1 MSGLGVGKGIC
12 GLIPPEPAYG
22 FGLGIGL
29 LITGELNLG
38 SGLNGNKFGF
48 IGRPVAMSVPG
59 AAMRPPELV
68 GPCLT
73 ITSVRSGRIE
83 RAKGD
88 AKFMPLIPCPKR
100 FEKGL
105 LPPS

>member
-1 MSGLGVGKGIC
+1 MSGVGVGKGIL
-12 GLIPPEPAYG
+12 GLIRPGPAYG

-38 SGLNGNKFGF
+38 LGLNGKKAGF

-59 AAMRPPELV
+59 AAMRPPKLV

-88 AKFMPLIPCPKR
+88 
-100 FEKGL
+100 G
-105 LPPS
+105 